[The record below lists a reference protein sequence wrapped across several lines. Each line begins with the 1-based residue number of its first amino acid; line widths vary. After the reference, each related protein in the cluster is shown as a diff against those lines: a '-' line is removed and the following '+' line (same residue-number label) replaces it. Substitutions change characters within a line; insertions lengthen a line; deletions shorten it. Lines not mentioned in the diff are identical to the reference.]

1 MKKAAIILCGSG
13 FKDGS
18 EIHESVLTLLGVA
31 RNGGIARCYA
41 LDEPQHDVINCLTG
55 EKIDETRIQRIE
67 AARIARGDV
76 RSLREL
82 RAQDHDLLVLP
93 GGFGAAKNLCDY
105 AARGTSAQVHPE
117 VARVL
122 DEFWNAKKP
131 IGAIC
136 IAPMILAL
144 HFRGRGL
151 TLTLGPS
158 DSALD
163 QQLRDLGHHP
173 KACAPAGICRDP
185 AHPVITTPAY
195 MHENPALP
203 EIASGIA
210 QTIQELFALA

>member
-1 MKKAAIILCGSG
+1 MKKAAILLCGSG

-31 RNGGIARCYA
+31 RNNGTYQCYA

-55 EKIDETRIQRIE
+55 ERSAETRIQRVE
-67 AARIARGDV
+67 AARIARGEV
-76 RSLREL
+76 KSLHEL
-82 RAQDHDLLVLP
+82 HARDHDVLVLP

-105 AARGTSAQVHPE
+105 ASQGTSARVHPE

-122 DEFWNAKKP
+122 DEFWNSKKP

-144 HFRGRGL
+144 HFRGCGL

-158 DSALD
+158 HPELD
-163 QQLRDLGHHP
+163 RQVRELGHHP
-173 KACAPAGICRDP
+173 KPCPPGEICRDP
-185 AHPVITTPAY
+185 GHPVVTTPAY
-195 MHENPALP
+195 MHEHPALP
-203 EIASGIA
+203 DVASGIERL
-210 QTIQELFALA
+210 IHELFSTA